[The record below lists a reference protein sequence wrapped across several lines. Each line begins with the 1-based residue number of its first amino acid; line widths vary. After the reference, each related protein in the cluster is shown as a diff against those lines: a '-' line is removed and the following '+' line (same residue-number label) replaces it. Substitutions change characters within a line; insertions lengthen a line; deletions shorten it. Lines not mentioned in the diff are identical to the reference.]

1 MGYAGRSR
9 TGLAAASVALAL
21 LSPAAQA
28 AGQVVSGSGG
38 LHADAAIDLKVV
50 IPQLL
55 EMRLLDHPAQV
66 TVSAA
71 DAAAGEVVVS
81 GPRVALVANDRRGY
95 FLEARLAA
103 PFAGASIEGL
113 PAPLTVDAEGG
124 RALMPSMV
132 GMQRPE
138 PYRVRYHL
146 RLKEGTAPGTY
157 AWPVALQIESP

>member
-1 MGYAGRSR
+1 MQRLPAI
-9 TGLAAASVALAL
+9 LPLALAL
-21 LSPAAQA
+21 ACTGVQA
-28 AGQVVSGSGG
+28 AGRTATGSGA
-38 LHADAAIDLKVV
+38 LQSDAAIDLKIV

-55 EMRLLDHPAQV
+55 ELRLIDHPAQV
-66 TVSAA
+66 TVTAS

-103 PFAGASIEGL
+103 PFDAASIEGL
-113 PAPLTVDAEGG
+113 PAPLTVSADGG

-146 RLKEGTAPGTY
+146 RLRAGTAPGTY

>member
-1 MGYAGRSR
+1 MRSLTAFVPMALVLACLPAEGAGR
-9 TGLAAASVALAL
+9 
-21 LSPAAQA
+21 A
-28 AGQVVSGSGG
+28 AGGSGT
-38 LHADAAIDLKVV
+38 LQSDAAIDLKVV

-66 TVSAA
+66 TVSAS

-81 GPRVALVANDRRGY
+81 GPRVSLVANDRRGY
-95 FLEARLAA
+95 FLEARLAG
-103 PFAGASIEGL
+103 PFDAATIEGL
-113 PAPLTVDAEGG
+113 PVPLDVDAQGG
-124 RALMPSMV
+124 RAMMPSMV

-146 RLKEGTAPGTY
+146 RLREGTPAGTY